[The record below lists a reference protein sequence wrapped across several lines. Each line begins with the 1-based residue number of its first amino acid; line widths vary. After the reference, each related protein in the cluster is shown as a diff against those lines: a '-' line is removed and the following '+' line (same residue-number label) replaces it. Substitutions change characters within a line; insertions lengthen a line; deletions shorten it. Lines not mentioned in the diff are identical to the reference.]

1 MTGAARG
8 AGAGARG
15 PDDSARGHTHSA
27 RGADD
32 GARGPAHGARGIMAA
47 RACRAAALLA
57 IAAAALG
64 PAACT
69 EKRDDGTT
77 PAQAPAEL
85 PPLEL
90 RDDTANLMLTWI
102 DEKGDTHVE
111 LRPADVPAEGRS
123 MVRAMLS
130 DRTEGTRDVFYV
142 ADLTQ
147 KRPDGTYAVRTM
159 PRREWESLLEKR
171 RAEHL
176 AKTAPPPP
184 PVAPGG
190 SAGAGGP
197 AGPGAPSQLAG
208 VTVIIYG
215 ASWCK
220 PCHQAADYL
229 RAKGVA
235 AIVKDI
241 EEDPAAA
248 AEMQDKLAK
257 SHQRGGSIPI
267 IDVRGQILVGF
278 SPHALDQ
285 ALARA
290 ARGTTL

>member
-1 MTGAARG
+1 MTR
-8 AGAGARG
+8 
-15 PDDSARGHTHSA
+15 
-27 RGADD
+27 
-32 GARGPAHGARGIMAA
+32 AA
-47 RACRAAALLA
+47 RATPGGLARAAAVVLVL
-57 IAAAALG
+57 AAAA
-64 PAACT
+64 PACN

-77 PAQAPAEL
+77 PAAAAAEL

-102 DEKGDTHVE
+102 DAQGDTHVE
-111 LRPADVPAEGRS
+111 LRPADVPAEGRAL
-123 MVRAMLS
+123 VRAMLS

-147 KRPDGTYAVRTM
+147 KRPDGAYVVRSM
-159 PRREWESLLEKR
+159 PRREWEALLEKR
-171 RAEHL
+171 RADHL
-176 AKTAPPPP
+176 AKTAPPPAE
-184 PVAPGG
+184 APGPAG
-190 SAGAGGP
+190 SAGAGAP
-197 AGPGAPSQLAG
+197 AAPSSLSG

-278 SPHALDQ
+278 SPGALDK

-290 ARGTTL
+290 AGGVTL

>member
-1 MTGAARG
+1 MTGAA
-8 AGAGARG
+8 A
-15 PDDSARGHTHSA
+15 SARRAAASA
-27 RGADD
+27 RGA
-32 GARGPAHGARGIMAA
+32 AAA
-47 RACRAAALLA
+47 RRAAALLA
-57 IAAAALG
+57 LAAAALG
-64 PAACT
+64 PAACA
-69 EKRDDGTT
+69 EKRDDGTA
-77 PAQAPAEL
+77 PAQASAEL

-123 MVRAMLS
+123 LVRAMLS
-130 DRTEGTRDVFYV
+130 DRTEGTRDAFYV

-147 KRPDGTYAVRTM
+147 KRPDGTYTVRTM

-176 AKTAPPPP
+176 AKTAPPPAAP
-184 PVAPGG
+184 GPGG
-190 SAGAGGP
+190 S
-197 AGPGAPSQLAG
+197 AGPGAPSHLGG

-278 SPHALDQ
+278 SAGAIDQ

>member
-15 PDDSARGHTHSA
+15 
-27 RGADD
+27 
-32 GARGPAHGARGIMAA
+32 IMAA
-47 RACRAAALLA
+47 RARRAAALLA

-147 KRPDGTYAVRTM
+147 KRPDGTYAVRSM

-176 AKTAPPPP
+176 AKTAPPPA
-184 PVAPGG
+184 APGG

-235 AIVKDI
+235 SIVKDI

>member
-1 MTGAARG
+1 MRG
-8 AGAGARG
+8 TAGGPGMRG
-15 PDDSARGHTHSA
+15 TP
-27 RGADD
+27 
-32 GARGPAHGARGIMAA
+32 AA
-47 RACRAAALLA
+47 RARLAAVLLA
-57 IAAAALG
+57 LAASALA
-64 PAACT
+64 PACK
-69 EKRDDGTT
+69 EQRDDGTA
-77 PAQAPAEL
+77 PAQASAEL

-90 RDDTANLMLTWI
+90 RDETANLMLTWI

-111 LRPADVPAEGRS
+111 LHPADVPAEGRS

-159 PRREWESLLEKR
+159 PRREWESQLEKR
-171 RAEHL
+171 RAEHI
-176 AKTAPPPP
+176 ARTAPPPAP
-184 PVAPGG
+184 APGPGG
-190 SAGAGGP
+190 SAGT
-197 AGPGAPSQLAG
+197 GAPAAPNSLGG

-235 AIVKDI
+235 AVVKDI

-278 SPHALDQ
+278 SPGALDQ

>member
-1 MTGAARG
+1 MTR
-8 AGAGARG
+8 AGGV
-15 PDDSARGHTHSA
+15 GH
-27 RGADD
+27 
-32 GARGPAHGARGIMAA
+32 A
-47 RACRAAALLA
+47 RAGGVGHARARLAAALLA
-57 IAAAALG
+57 LAAAALA

-69 EKRDDGTT
+69 EKRDDGTA
-77 PAQAPAEL
+77 PAPAVAEL
-85 PPLEL
+85 PPLDL

-111 LRPADVPAEGRS
+111 LRPADVPAEGRAL
-123 MVRAMLS
+123 VRAMLS
-130 DRTEGTRDVFYV
+130 DRTEGTRDAFYV

-159 PRREWESLLEKR
+159 ARREWESLLEKR
-171 RAEHL
+171 RAEHI

-184 PVAPGG
+184 AAPGPGG

-197 AGPGAPSQLAG
+197 AAPSNLAG

-235 AIVKDI
+235 AVVKDI

-278 SPHALDQ
+278 SPGALDQ

>member
-1 MTGAARG
+1 MIGAAAGGGRRGAARG
-8 AGAGARG
+8 ARAARG
-15 PDDSARGHTHSA
+15 RL
-27 RGADD
+27 
-32 GARGPAHGARGIMAA
+32 AA
-47 RACRAAALLA
+47 AVLALLA
-57 IAAAALG
+57 AA
-64 PAACT
+64 PAGGCT
-69 EKRDDGTT
+69 EKGDDGTT
-77 PAQAPAEL
+77 PKPVSTEL

-90 RDDTANLMLTWI
+90 RDDTPNLMLTWI

-111 LRPADVPAEGRS
+111 LRPADVPPEGRS
-123 MVRAMLS
+123 LVRAMLS
-130 DRTEGTRDVFYV
+130 DRTEGTRDVFYI

-159 PRREWESLLEKR
+159 LRREWEALLEKR

-176 AKTAPPPP
+176 AKTAPPPAVP
-184 PVAPGG
+184 GPGG
-190 SAGAGGP
+190 SAGA
-197 AGPGAPSQLAG
+197 PGAPSQLAG

-235 AIVKDI
+235 TIVKDI
-241 EEDPAAA
+241 ERDPAAA
-248 AEMQDKLAK
+248 AEMQDKLEK
-257 SHQRGGSIPI
+257 SNQRGGSIPI

-278 SPHALDQ
+278 NPAALDA

>member
-1 MTGAARG
+1 MTGAAASARR
-8 AGAGARG
+8 AGA
-15 PDDSARGHTHSA
+15 
-27 RGADD
+27 
-32 GARGPAHGARGIMAA
+32 AA
-47 RACRAAALLA
+47 RARAARRAAALLA
-57 IAAAALG
+57 LAAAALG
-64 PAACT
+64 PAACA
-69 EKRDDGTT
+69 EKRDDGTA
-77 PAQAPAEL
+77 PAQASAEL

-111 LRPADVPAEGRS
+111 LRPADVPVEGRS

-130 DRTEGTRDVFYV
+130 DRTEGTRDVFYI

-147 KRPDGTYAVRTM
+147 KRPDGTYTVRTM

-171 RAEHL
+171 RAEHV

-184 PVAPGG
+184 APGPGG
-190 SAGAGGP
+190 S
-197 AGPGAPSQLAG
+197 AGPGAPSQLGG

-278 SPHALDQ
+278 SAGAIDQ

>member
-1 MTGAARG
+1 
-8 AGAGARG
+8 
-15 PDDSARGHTHSA
+15 
-27 RGADD
+27 
-32 GARGPAHGARGIMAA
+32 
-47 RACRAAALLA
+47 L
-57 IAAAALG
+57 AAAALG
-64 PAACT
+64 PAACA
-69 EKRDDGTT
+69 EKRDDGTA
-77 PAQAPAEL
+77 PAQTSAEL

-130 DRTEGTRDVFYV
+130 DRTEGTRDVFYI

-159 PRREWESLLEKR
+159 PRRAWESLLEKR

-176 AKTAPPPP
+176 AKTAPPPAAP
-184 PVAPGG
+184 GPGG
-190 SAGAGGP
+190 S
-197 AGPGAPSQLAG
+197 AGPGAPSQLGG

-267 IDVRGQILVGF
+267 LDVRGQILVGF
-278 SPHALDQ
+278 SPGAIDQ

-290 ARGTTL
+290 ASGTTL

>member
-1 MTGAARG
+1 MRRG
-8 AGAGARG
+8 APGAG
-15 PDDSARGHTHSA
+15 
-27 RGADD
+27 
-32 GARGPAHGARGIMAA
+32 GARRARVAGALV
-47 RACRAAALLA
+47 AL
-57 IAAAALG
+57 AAAALG
-64 PAACT
+64 PACK

-77 PAQAPAEL
+77 PAQAVAEL
-85 PPLEL
+85 PPIEL

-111 LRPADVPAEGRS
+111 LRPADVPAEGRAL
-123 MVRAMLS
+123 VRAMLS
-130 DRTEGTRDVFYV
+130 DRTEGTRDAFYV

-171 RAEHL
+171 RAEHI
-176 AKTAPPPP
+176 AKTAPPPA
-184 PVAPGG
+184 APGPDG
-190 SAGAGGP
+190 SAGAG
-197 AGPGAPSQLAG
+197 APGAPSQLAG

-229 RAKGVA
+229 RSKGIA
-235 AIVKDI
+235 AVVKDI
-241 EEDPAAA
+241 EEDAGAA

-257 SHQRGGSIPI
+257 SHQHGGSIPI

-278 SPHALDQ
+278 SPRAIDQ

-290 ARGTTL
+290 AGGTTL

>member
-1 MTGAARG
+1 M
-8 AGAGARG
+8 
-15 PDDSARGHTHSA
+15 P
-27 RGADD
+27 
-32 GARGPAHGARGIMAA
+32 RGPARLAVVVLALAVAA
-47 RACRAAALLA
+47 P
-57 IAAAALG
+57 ALG
-64 PAACT
+64 CDQ
-69 EKRDDGTT
+69 KRDDGTT
-77 PAQAPAEL
+77 PKALATEL

-90 RDDTANLMLTWI
+90 RDDTPNLMLTWI
-102 DEKGDTHVE
+102 DEKGETHVE
-111 LRPADVPAEGRS
+111 LRPADVPAEGRA
-123 MVRAMLS
+123 MVRVVLS
-130 DRTEGTRDVFYV
+130 DREAGTRDVIYV

-147 KRPDGTYAVRTM
+147 KGPDGAYVVRTM
-159 PRREWESLLEKR
+159 PRREWESILEKR

-176 AKTAPPPP
+176 AKTAPPAA
-184 PVAPGG
+184 APGAAG
-190 SAGAGGP
+190 S
-197 AGPGAPSQLAG
+197 GAPAAPSALAG
-208 VTVIIYG
+208 ITVIIYG

-229 RAKGVA
+229 RAKGVP

-248 AEMQDKLAK
+248 AEMQEKLAK

-278 SPHALDQ
+278 NPAALDQ

>member
-1 MTGAARG
+1 MTGAARV
-8 AGAGARG
+8 ALRG
-15 PDDSARGHTHSA
+15 LA
-27 RGADD
+27 
-32 GARGPAHGARGIMAA
+32 
-47 RACRAAALLA
+47 RAAAVLLA
-57 IAAAALG
+57 LAAAA
-64 PAACT
+64 PACD

-77 PAQAPAEL
+77 PAAAPAEL

-102 DEKGDTHVE
+102 DAQGDTHVE
-111 LRPADVPAEGRS
+111 LRPADVPAEGRAL
-123 MVRAMLS
+123 VRAMLS

-147 KRPDGTYAVRTM
+147 KRPDGTYVVRSM
-159 PRREWESLLEKR
+159 LRREWEALLEKR

-176 AKTAPPPP
+176 AKTAPPPAAAGP
-184 PVAPGG
+184 AG
-190 SAGAGGP
+190 SAGAGAP
-197 AGPGAPSQLAG
+197 AAPSSLSG

-278 SPHALDQ
+278 SPGALDK

-290 ARGTTL
+290 AGGVTL

>member
-8 AGAGARG
+8 TAA
-15 PDDSARGHTHSA
+15 SARVTA
-27 RGADD
+27 
-32 GARGPAHGARGIMAA
+32 AA
-47 RACRAAALLA
+47 RARRAAALLA
-57 IAAAALG
+57 LAAAALG
-64 PAACT
+64 PAACA
-69 EKRDDGTT
+69 EKRDDGTA
-77 PAQAPAEL
+77 PAQASAEL

-111 LRPADVPAEGRS
+111 LRPADVPAEGRT

-147 KRPDGTYAVRTM
+147 KRADGTYTVRTM

-171 RAEHL
+171 RAEHM
-176 AKTAPPPP
+176 AKTAPPPAAP
-184 PVAPGG
+184 GPGG
-190 SAGAGGP
+190 SAGAGAP
-197 AGPGAPSQLAG
+197 AAPSQLGG

-278 SPHALDQ
+278 SPGAIDQ

>member
-1 MTGAARG
+1 MRPAPGGGRGARG
-8 AGAGARG
+8 TSGVRGACVAWTAGARL
-15 PDDSARGHTHSA
+15 
-27 RGADD
+27 
-32 GARGPAHGARGIMAA
+32 AA
-47 RACRAAALLA
+47 VLLA
-57 IAAAALG
+57 LAAAALA
-64 PAACT
+64 PACK
-69 EKRDDGTT
+69 EQRDDGTA
-77 PAQAPAEL
+77 PAQASAEL

-90 RDDTANLMLTWI
+90 RDETASLMLTWV

-111 LRPADVPAEGRS
+111 LHPADVPAEGRS

-171 RAEHL
+171 RAEHI
-176 AKTAPPPP
+176 AKTAPPPAAAP
-184 PVAPGG
+184 GPGG
-190 SAGAGGP
+190 SAGAGAP
-197 AGPGAPSQLAG
+197 AAPSQLAG

-235 AIVKDI
+235 AVVKDI
-241 EEDPAAA
+241 EEDAAAA

-257 SHQRGGSIPI
+257 THQRGGSIPI

-278 SPHALDQ
+278 SPSALDQ

-290 ARGTTL
+290 GRGTTL

>member
-1 MTGAARG
+1 MTGWGRGMGGGGRGATGARG
-8 AGAGARG
+8 VGGASAAGAR
-15 PDDSARGHTHSA
+15 
-27 RGADD
+27 
-32 GARGPAHGARGIMAA
+32 
-47 RACRAAALLA
+47 RAAVLLA
-57 IAAAALG
+57 LAAAVLA
-64 PAACT
+64 PACK
-69 EKRDDGTT
+69 EQRDDGTA

-111 LRPADVPAEGRS
+111 LRPADVPAEGRA

-171 RAEHL
+171 RAEHV
-176 AKTAPPPP
+176 AKTAPPPAAAP
-184 PVAPGG
+184 GPGG
-190 SAGAGGP
+190 SAGAGAP
-197 AGPGAPSQLAG
+197 AAPGQLAG

-267 IDVRGQILVGF
+267 IDVRGQILVGY

>member
-1 MTGAARG
+1 MTRAAPGGGRRG
-8 AGAGARG
+8 ATRG
-15 PDDSARGHTHSA
+15 GR
-27 RGADD
+27 
-32 GARGPAHGARGIMAA
+32 AA
-47 RACRAAALLA
+47 RARLAALLLA
-57 IAAAALG
+57 LLAAA
-64 PAACT
+64 PAGGCT
-69 EKRDDGTT
+69 EKGDDGTT
-77 PAQAPAEL
+77 PKPASAEL

-111 LRPADVPAEGRS
+111 LRPADVPPEGRS
-123 MVRAMLS
+123 LVRAMLS
-130 DRTEGTRDVFYV
+130 DRTEGTRDVFYI

-176 AKTAPPPP
+176 AKTTPPPAAP
-184 PVAPGG
+184 GPGG
-190 SAGAGGP
+190 SAGAG
-197 AGPGAPSQLAG
+197 APGAPGQLAG
-208 VTVIIYG
+208 LTVIIYG

-278 SPHALDQ
+278 SPGAIDA